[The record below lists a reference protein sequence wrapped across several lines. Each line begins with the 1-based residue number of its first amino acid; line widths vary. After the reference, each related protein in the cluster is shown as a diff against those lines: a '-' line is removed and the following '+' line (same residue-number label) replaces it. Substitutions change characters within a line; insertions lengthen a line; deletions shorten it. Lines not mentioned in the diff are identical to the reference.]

1 MVGKVDPFRW
11 SEIADF
17 EPIFARSASAV
28 TPSEKS
34 WININSPLG
43 LRAFQWAQDEQRI
56 VPKPPPQTMAQKR
69 SVQNLNNKLW

>member
-1 MVGKVDPFRW
+1 MVGEATPSIENIKSTGPAW

-34 WININSPLG
+34 SINTNRKSTTRFLIS
-43 LRAFQWAQDEQRI
+43 LR
-56 VPKPPPQTMAQKR
+56 
-69 SVQNLNNKLW
+69 